1 MSESKKCCCD
11 CCHGHCDCQCHKPA
25 AKPTETKPAS
35 TKKPASSKKALP
47 VLTKAEMGRVID
59 LGLGRGVDATDV
71 KPWANKSSFQ
81 VRPVYFENVVGTEE
95 GGALQSYEREISS
108 VYAQQANLKSSI
120 AVPQSPVTVGVDAE
134 LSRSVSNSRRAIGRK
149 VTNRTISF
157 KAELEDIPLSEEA
170 IRGPVYVR
178 DTVEEV
184 DMASEGEQVGDLY
197 TYTTFEE
204 RLSKWIL
211 EQVLHD
217 GKDRDVA
224 VTENVE
230 ETLKRP
236 LESLNHFLK
245 DADHQKR
252 KRMKHCCRGFVY
264 HFRITHYVNSIVLG
278 AAEYRVFSETEYID
292 KLGTAGTFGLEKLA
306 SVALSQKSSWKKSKK
321 SSDIKKIGM
330 YM

>member
-1 MSESKKCCCD
+1 MSESKKCCD

-25 AKPTETKPAS
+25 AKPKPKPAP
-35 TKKPASSKKALP
+35 KKPAASKKALP

-134 LSRSVSNSRRAIGRK
+134 LSRSVSNSRRAIGKK

-157 KAELEDIPLSEEA
+157 KAELEDIPLSEGA
-170 IRGPVYVR
+170 RPAYVR
-178 DTVEEV
+178 DTNEEV
-184 DMASEGEQVGDLY
+184 DVASEAEEAEEGEQVGDLY

-224 VTENVE
+224 VAENVKE
-230 ETLKRP
+230 ALKRP

-252 KRMKHCCRGFVY
+252 KRVEQLCRDFVY

-306 SVALSQKSSWKKSKK
+306 SVALSQKSSFSRSKK

-330 YM
+330 